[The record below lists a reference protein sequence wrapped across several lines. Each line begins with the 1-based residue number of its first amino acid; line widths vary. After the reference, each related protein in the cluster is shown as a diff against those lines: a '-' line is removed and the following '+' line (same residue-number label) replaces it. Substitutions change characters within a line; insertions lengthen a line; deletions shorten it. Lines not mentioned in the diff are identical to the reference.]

1 MDAVPGARSTLTRC
15 LPDSLDADRTA
26 WMPAGLPRCRRAASM
41 PAGLRSEEISWRLS
55 IGAGLVRVGSEEPTR
70 CRPPQEQE

>member
-1 MDAVPGARSTLTRC
+1 
-15 LPDSLDADRTA
+15 
-26 WMPAGLPRCRRAASM
+26 MPAGLPRCRPGCLDA
-41 PAGLRSEEISWRLS
+41 AGLHSEEISWRLS